1 MNSGVRVRGAVRTRG
16 GDMGRIPRVLT
27 VALVA
32 CLAAALTG
40 CVIDVE
46 EFEARPTG
54 TSECSP

>member
-1 MNSGVRVRGAVRTRG
+1 
-16 GDMGRIPRVLT
+16 MGRIPRVLT